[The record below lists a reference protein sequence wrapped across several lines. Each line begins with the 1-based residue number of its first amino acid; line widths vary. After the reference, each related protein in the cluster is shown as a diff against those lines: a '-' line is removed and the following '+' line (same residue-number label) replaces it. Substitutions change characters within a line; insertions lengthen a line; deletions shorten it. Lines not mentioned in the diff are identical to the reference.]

1 VTSHPHAGPSRSVD
15 GGIDEIP
22 LPDGIDGR
30 LFLCGKHVVG
40 PDPEAALA
48 RVGGTSIVCLNQR
61 SELEARYPGYV
72 AWLREHG
79 GGRAVW
85 APIHDLGAPQVHVA
99 EALVTDVVG
108 RLQAGETVVM
118 HCGAGIGRAGT
129 MAVAVLHRLGNSVE
143 DAGRTVRA
151 HRPMAGPEAGAQ
163 SELLE
168 ALDALRAG
176 NDHG

>member
-1 VTSHPHAGPSRSVD
+1 MSPPPRSFD

-22 LPDGIDGR
+22 LPDGVDGR

-61 SELEARYPGYV
+61 GELEARYPGYV
-72 AWLREHG
+72 AWLHEHRD
-79 GGRAVW
+79 GRAVW

-99 EALVTDVVG
+99 EVLVTEVVR
-108 RLQAGETVVM
+108 RLDAGETVVM

-129 MAVAVLHRLGNSVE
+129 MAVAVLHRLGETVE
-143 DAGRTVRA
+143 AAGRTVRA

-163 SELLE
+163 SELLA
-168 ALDALRAG
+168 ALDALRG
-176 NDHG
+176 GDGDR

>member
-1 VTSHPHAGPSRSVD
+1 VSAPAPPRSFD

-22 LPDGIDGR
+22 LPAGVEGR

-48 RVGGTSIVCLNQR
+48 RVGGTSIVCLNER
-61 SELEARYPGYV
+61 RELEARYPGYV
-72 AWLREHG
+72 SWLHEHR

-99 EALVTDVVG
+99 EALVSEVVR
-108 RLQAGETVVM
+108 RLDAGETVVM
-118 HCGAGIGRAGT
+118 HCGAGVGRAGT
-129 MAVAVLHRLGNSVE
+129 MAVAVLHRLGASVE
-143 DAGRTVRA
+143 EAGRTVRA

-163 SELLE
+163 SELLA

-176 NDHG
+176 EDHG